1 MSDAAMYLATNSTI
15 EYCSF
20 HDQNSLNP
28 ATFHTNVI
36 YSGSITNSTFRY
48 NLMYNIQVEGLFFGD
63 PGNQNIAI
71 YGNLFYQGSVPD
83 NSERAIQFDSASTG
97 NTGFHVYDNAFVG
110 LPDGVQLAGR
120 TTLSGCSFENN
131 IVYGC
136 SLTIGTG
143 WTSSFNFYSD
153 PTTEANSIG
162 NGSNPFVNGPAFNYQ
177 IVGTVGAKYPCL
189 KGVSLGVP
197 YNIDISGNT
206 RPATGSWDIGAY
218 QFMN

>member
-1 MSDAAMYLATNSTI
+1 MIIIVIMSDAAMYLATNSTI

-97 NTGFHVYDNAFVG
+97 NTGFHVYDNTFVG

-120 TTLSGCSFENN
+120 TTFSGCSFENN
-131 IVYGC
+131 IVYVC

-162 NGSNPFVNGPAFNYQ
+162 NGPAFNYQ